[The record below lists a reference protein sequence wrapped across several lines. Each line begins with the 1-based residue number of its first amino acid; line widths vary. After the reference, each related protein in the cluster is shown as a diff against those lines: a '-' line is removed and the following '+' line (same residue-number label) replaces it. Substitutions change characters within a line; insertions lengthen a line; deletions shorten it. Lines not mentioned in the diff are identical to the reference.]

1 MLYDVAQKKWRTL
14 LESHGSVGWPA
25 WTHDSK
31 FIYVVVNNKIYRIR
45 ISDGQPEAVVNLDG
59 VRWTSFVFGALGW
72 FDLTPDDRIMILRD
86 TGTEEIYALQ
96 LEY

>member
-1 MLYDVAQKKWRTL
+1 MT
-14 LESHGSVGWPA
+14 
-25 WTHDSK
+25 WTVFH
-31 FIYVVVNNKIYRIR
+31 YR
-45 ISDGQPEAVVNLDG
+45 N
-59 VRWTSFVFGALGW
+59 VRGW